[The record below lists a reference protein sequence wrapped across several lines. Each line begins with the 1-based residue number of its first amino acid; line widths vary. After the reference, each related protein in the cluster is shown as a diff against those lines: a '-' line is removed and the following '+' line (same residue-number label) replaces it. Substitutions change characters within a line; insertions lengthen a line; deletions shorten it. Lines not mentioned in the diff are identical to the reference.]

1 MAPPR
6 TIAVAMDDTS
16 LPPPPST
23 GVPEYCYR
31 HPNVETGVHC
41 TRCGR
46 PICPECMIPAPV
58 GHQCPACVDEAR
70 REFRQGPGRRI
81 AAANVRRRVS
91 ATAVLLAMIGV
102 MYVIEVIAGGAGSF
116 MEGPSSLKLINLGAS
131 IGLAQIPP
139 NGDLVGIAAGQN
151 WRLVSSMF
159 LHAGLLHIAF
169 NAYALWIFGQVVE
182 EELGSLRFLLIYFTT
197 GILASAASYAF
208 GPLTVASVGASGA
221 IFGIF
226 GAFVTYNY
234 RRRHLAIAAARL
246 RAAVT
251 IVVINMV
258 LALSIQGIDWRA
270 HVGGFFAGLF
280 AGFAAE
286 GIGSRSTRRTILVL
300 GFGGLLVL
308 AFGLVAWRTSQIHA
322 DFPSVF

>member
-1 MAPPR
+1 MSA
-6 TIAVAMDDTS
+6 TVLLLGAIVAMY
-16 LPPPPST
+16 
-23 GVPEYCYR
+23 V
-31 HPNVETGVHC
+31 VEV
-41 TRCGR
+41 
-46 PICPECMIPAPV
+46 V
-58 GHQCPACVDEAR
+58 
-70 REFRQGPGRRI
+70 
-81 AAANVRRRVS
+81 
-91 ATAVLLAMIGV
+91 
-102 MYVIEVIAGGAGSF
+102 AGGPGSF

-169 NAYALWIFGQVVE
+169 NAYALWIFGTVVE

-197 GILASAASYAF
+197 GILASAASFAF
-208 GPLTVASVGASGA
+208 GPLSVPAVGASGA

-286 GIGSRSTRRTILVL
+286 GVGSPSTRKTILVL
-300 GFGGLLVL
+300 GFAGLIAL
-308 AFGLVAWRTSQIHA
+308 AWGLVAWHTAQVHA